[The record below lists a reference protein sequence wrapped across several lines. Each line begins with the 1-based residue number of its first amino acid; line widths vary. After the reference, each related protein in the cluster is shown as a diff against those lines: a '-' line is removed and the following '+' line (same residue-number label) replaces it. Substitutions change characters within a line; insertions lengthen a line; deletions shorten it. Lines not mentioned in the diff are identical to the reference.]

1 MAAMESGVASA
12 AESAGMRHRCVP
24 ENDPNWDSSLPYGGK
39 VFLARKKRAD
49 PFHIRAIEVY
59 IVSLILRI

>member
-49 PFHIRAIEVY
+49 PFHIRAIEV
-59 IVSLILRI
+59 